1 MTEQNRP
8 TAAATAQGE
17 ADQSV
22 SSSQDLGARLGT
34 RVRNARQVK
43 GIPRRVLSER
53 SGVSP
58 RYLAQLEA
66 GEGNISIGLL
76 QRVARALDYRI
87 EWLIAEDDPW
97 DSETLR
103 VAELFQQA
111 DRDVRSTVL
120 RTLRPDPVDPCRA
133 GRICLVGLR
142 GAGKSTLGA
151 LVAEALELPFVEL
164 TRVIEDMAGMPM
176 QDIMAFFGHEG
187 YRKLESQALDRVIE
201 THDQLVLAVAGGI
214 VAEPSTFSTLL
225 GRFHTIWLRASP
237 QEHMDR
243 VRAQG
248 DERPMAGNPAAMDQL
263 KSILAS
269 RETLYAQ
276 ASAQLDTSGRP
287 VDVSVQE
294 VQEVIRNMRY
304 LD

>member
-1 MTEQNRP
+1 MMKQDRSAVTGD
-8 TAAATAQGE
+8 AQGQE
-17 ADQSV
+17 PR
-22 SSSQDLGARLGT
+22 DLGARLGA
-34 RVRNARQVK
+34 RVRKARQMK
-43 GIPRRVLSER
+43 GIPRRVLSEN

-66 GEGNISIGLL
+66 GEGNISVGLL
-76 QRVARALDYRI
+76 QRVADALDHRI

-97 DSETLR
+97 DAETR
-103 VAELFQQA
+103 RAADLFQQA
-111 DRDVRSTVL
+111 DREVKDSVL
-120 RTLRPDPVDPCRA
+120 RFLSPEPQDPCRS
-133 GRICLVGLR
+133 GRVCLVGLR

-151 LVAEALELPFVEL
+151 LAAKALDLPFVEL
-164 TRVIEDMAGMPM
+164 TRMIEDMAGMPL
-176 QDIMAFFGHEG
+176 QDIMAFYGHEG
-187 YRKLESQALDRVIE
+187 YRKLEAQALDRVIKS
-201 THDQLVLAVAGGI
+201 HDRLVLAVAGGI
-214 VAEPSTFSTLL
+214 VAEPATYSTLL

-263 KSILAS
+263 MSILAS

-276 ASAQLDTSGRP
+276 ASAQLDTSGRT
-287 VDVSVQE
+287 VEESLKDVQ
-294 VQEVIRNMRY
+294 QVIWNHRF